1 MFRHLIDTDDW
12 CNFHSLSSGRFDCRR
27 QPIRLSVLF
36 SDNHDNVNEL
46 WTDQIYQKNL
56 FELQRGSL
64 TVLSKSDWYLSA
76 DGLRFLMMSFFFI
89 FWKSPIQLLKSPP
102 FLGTFL
108 KWQMRI
114 FWIENGF
121 FSFVI
126 AVYLKFMAS
135 SFIGKAKVVASEWM
149 QFSTSVNQVWQEREN
164 DKSSTEPTTKNVRR
178 AQTHSTFNAP
188 KKNNLLFSS
197 GIFHSVTILQCFSS
211 ISLFGDG
218 KRKKITIEKWKQT
231 FPWIIE

>member
-27 QPIRLSVLF
+27 QPIWLSVLF

-126 AVYLKFMAS
+126 AVYLKFMAYLLS
-135 SFIGKAKVVASEWM
+135 LAKQKSLHLNECNFLRASIKCGKKEKMINHRLNQLQKMSEGHKH
-149 QFSTSVNQVWQEREN
+149 T
-164 DKSSTEPTTKNVRR
+164 P
-178 AQTHSTFNAP
+178 HSMP
-188 KKNNLLFSS
+188 QKK
-197 GIFHSVTILQCFSS
+197 
-211 ISLFGDG
+211 
-218 KRKKITIEKWKQT
+218 
-231 FPWIIE
+231 